1 MAQGTVKW
9 FKNEK
14 GVERTTDSEAHRGLA
29 PMYPKGDVYSVESA
43 LRRTLCGPPVVRRIG
58 ALPLCTPKAVSV
70 RCESKLRRR

>member
-29 PMYPKGDVYSVESA
+29 PMYPKGSICSV
-43 LRRTLCGPPVVRRIG
+43 
-58 ALPLCTPKAVSV
+58 
-70 RCESKLRRR
+70 

>member
-29 PMYPKGDVYSVESA
+29 PM
-43 LRRTLCGPPVVRRIG
+43 C
-58 ALPLCTPKAVSV
+58 PKAIFV
-70 RCESKLRRR
+70 RWELKPRKHGLLLPFLGTPLIRAVPTWHGESLEHIDSKRNR